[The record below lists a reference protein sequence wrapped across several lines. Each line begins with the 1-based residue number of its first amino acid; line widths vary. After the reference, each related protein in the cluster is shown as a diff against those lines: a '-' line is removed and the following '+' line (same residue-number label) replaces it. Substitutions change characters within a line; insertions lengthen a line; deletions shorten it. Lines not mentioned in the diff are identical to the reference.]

1 MCNLQMHVH
10 TGATSM
16 SEKRHT
22 VSESADK
29 IVVTTNVKRGT
40 ETRDE
45 DKIRVKIKGDNA
57 AEVVDKLNRTL
68 TRLQETSDQL
78 RSMQPENNE

>member
-1 MCNLQMHVH
+1 MHVYE
-10 TGATSM
+10 GATSM
-16 SEKRHT
+16 KNFNTHHIN
-22 VSESADK
+22 ESADK
-29 IVVTTNVKRGT
+29 IVVKTKTTRGEGTRDQDKINVK
-40 ETRDE
+40 
-45 DKIRVKIKGDNA
+45 VKGNDA